1 MGSSGTGQAGAERGA
16 GAEREA
22 GPLSGFTVAVTAD
35 RRAEDLLAL
44 LRRRGARVLHGP
56 AMRTVPLEDDAE
68 LRAVTEELLA
78 HPPHLV
84 IGTTGVGLRGWFAA
98 AEGWGLGAGLSDVLR
113 GARLLARGPKVKGAL
128 RGAGLTEE
136 WSPASESMAE
146 VLDHLRT
153 FELRGARVAVQL
165 HGDPLHAFRTALAEA
180 GADVLAVPVY
190 RWLPPEDTAPLDRLT
205 DAVLAGTVDALP
217 FTSAPAA
224 LALLDRAETRGLRDQ
239 LLAALRE
246 SVLVACVGPVTAAPL
261 QALGIPTVAPE
272 RFRLAPL
279 VDLLCRELP
288 SRAREVRINGHL
300 LTVRGDVALVDGEPR
315 SLPPASAA
323 LLRRLADH
331 PGRVVPRAELLRAL
345 PGTGTDPHAVDAAIS
360 RLRTAL
366 ATPGLVQTVVKRG
379 YRLAIEP

>member
-1 MGSSGTGQAGAERGA
+1 MRSSDTGRA

-68 LRAVTEELLA
+68 LRKVTGELLA
-78 HPPHLV
+78 RPPHLV
-84 IGTTGVGLRGWFAA
+84 IGTTAVGLRGWFAA
-98 AEGWGLGAGLSDVLR
+98 AEGWGMGAGLSEVLR

-165 HGDPLHAFRTALAEA
+165 HGDPLHEFRAALTEA
-180 GADVLAVPVY
+180 GADVVAVPVY
-190 RWLPPEDTAPLDRLT
+190 RWLPPEDPGPLDRLT
-205 DAVLAGTVDALP
+205 DAVLAGSVDALP

-224 LALLDRAETRGLRDQ
+224 LALLARAETRGKRDQ
-239 LLAALRE
+239 LLGVLRE

-261 QALGIPTVAPE
+261 QALGIPTVAPD

-288 SRAREVRINGHL
+288 SRATTLRVHGHL
-300 LTVRGDVALVDGEPR
+300 LTLRGTSALVDGTPR
-315 SLPPASAA
+315 PLSPASAA
-323 LLRRLADH
+323 LLRRLTEQ
-331 PGRVVPRAELLRAL
+331 PGRVVPRTALLRAL
-345 PGTGTDPHAVDAAIS
+345 PGTATDPHALDSAIS

-379 YRLAIEP
+379 YRLAVEP